1 MCLYQIDL
9 DDEKCEVYLYPG
21 DVGSTVNFI
30 NLKDVVRDTIQETS
44 TSWHSPTIN
53 FVKLKGMIYRVVSV
67 ILWKYNEVLEF
78 CEIICIYVSNNVKY
92 IPCKHL
98 KVIEYK
104 PIFNAFAYFRTEE
117 EFCSRV
123 TALK

>member
-44 TSWHSPTIN
+44 TLLCECLVLCLSS
-53 FVKLKGMIYRVVSV
+53 LM
-67 ILWKYNEVLEF
+67 KY
-78 CEIICIYVSNNVKY
+78 
-92 IPCKHL
+92 
-98 KVIEYK
+98 
-104 PIFNAFAYFRTEE
+104 T
-117 EFCSRV
+117 
-123 TALK
+123 